1 MVSLCLFVI
10 ILFLFGCF
18 VSLWG
23 WFAFS
28 FCLFGLFMVDLCL
41 FAVICDYFLSIFS
54 LFKVI
59 WLTSQEKFLQT
70 NTLAPGELWPLALR
84 DCALKACSPIYPCI
98 RYIFCCLSMLFFS
111 LFTFCLPQ
119 LLPEIPTPGDFFFV
133 RGRFFTLLF
142 PAILLL
148 LLFYYYYTVML
159 KSFPYNWK
167 FPEMTTVNWLIQL
180 DQVSCRPY
188 QNNIQC
194 K

>member
-1 MVSLCLFVI
+1 MVNLCLFVI

-70 NTLAPGELWPLALR
+70 NTLAPGELWPLAPR

-98 RYIFCCLSMLFFS
+98 RYIFLLSLYALLFS
-111 LFTFCLPQ
+111 LHF
-119 LLPEIPTPGDFFFV
+119 LLTPIGPWDPHSWRFLLCKREIFHPPISSYSTIIAP
-133 RGRFFTLLF
+133 L
-142 PAILLL
+142 
-148 LLFYYYYTVML
+148 
-159 KSFPYNWK
+159 W
-167 FPEMTTVNWLIQL
+167 
-180 DQVSCRPY
+180 
-188 QNNIQC
+188 
-194 K
+194 

>member
-23 WFAFS
+23 WFAIS

-70 NTLAPGELWPLALR
+70 NTLAPGELWPLAPR

-98 RYIFCCLSMLFFS
+98 RYLFCCLSMLFFS

-119 LLPEIPTPGDFFFV
+119 LVPEIPTPGDFFFV

-148 LLFYYYYTVML
+148 LHCYGKIFPLQL
-159 KSFPYNWK
+159 KVPRDDNSELINSIRSIKKKESFMQTLSK
-167 FPEMTTVNWLIQL
+167 
-180 DQVSCRPY
+180 
-188 QNNIQC
+188 
-194 K
+194 